1 MGAFKMHLEEAFL
14 SEIDGDEIF
23 ERVNEESD
31 KKRKLDDRELMQLI
45 IVPLTYKRK
54 EDKQKAIERVI
65 NLLDNIDD
73 ERQRVFVLKG
83 LLVFC
88 DKVILK
94 PFAEKIRRMLMKTQ
108 VEQIIEQEK
117 LDAIAANVAE
127 NTTIV
132 TKRVSENIAR
142 NFLKS
147 GSAPEEVAINT
158 GLSLQAVMELQ
169 KNL

>member
-1 MGAFKMHLEEAFL
+1 
-14 SEIDGDEIF
+14 
-23 ERVNEESD
+23 
-31 KKRKLDDRELMQLI
+31 
-45 IVPLTYKRK
+45 
-54 EDKQKAIERVI
+54 
-65 NLLDNIDD
+65 
-73 ERQRVFVLKG
+73 
-83 LLVFC
+83 
-88 DKVILK
+88 
-94 PFAEKIRRMLMKTQ
+94 MKTQ